1 MTSTF
6 DYYGYIVNII
16 IVLLFIGAL
25 YFGAR
30 LLTKGN
36 GVKVSG
42 RKMEIIEKISLGTDR
57 YLLMFKVKN
66 KIYIMMVHKNGSELI
81 DSIPADSFDDENISS
96 IQENSQFSDILN
108 RFGDFKKIK

>member
-16 IVLLFIGAL
+16 IVILFLGAL
-25 YFGAR
+25 YFGGR
-30 LLTKGN
+30 LLTRGN
-36 GVKVSG
+36 IVKVSG
-42 RKMEIIEKISLGTDR
+42 RKIEVIEKISLGVDR

-96 IQENSQFSDILN
+96 NQEKSQFSDILSK
-108 RFGDFKKIK
+108 FGDFKKIK